1 MGHEVFA
8 KGIRW
13 VVNNG
18 LSVSFWKDKWVGEKS
33 IREIIQGPLTLE
45 EENFMVGHVIEGATH
60 WDLTKLSLVLPS
72 SIVKCIR
79 ATHLCTLN
87 SMGDQLAW
95 DSSDGEF
102 NLRKAY
108 QLACKPDLL
117 PTQDAQVKWLW
128 QPFSSPRVLF
138 FLWQCYH
145 DSVPVKCTL
154 AHRGITISTQCPRC
168 SCPNESLIH
177 TLRDCPDSTY
187 FWNKLSPPLVCHPSF
202 SSSFSDWLAFNCKHT
217 SLHHS
222 SHIKWQTVFAF
233 GLWSLWLRRNQ
244 FIFNPNVPFPDAVA
258 NTIYL
263 ALEFF
268 SLWGGGGKSKVSTPL
283 QVKWLLPPSGWAKL
297 NTDGSSFGNP
307 GPAGGGGVIRD
318 SLGTWIQGF
327 SRSIGF
333 ATSVQT
339 ELRALLDGLLMA
351 IELDIQYLEIEMD
364 SLVAIDLILDNKST
378 NVFLSSMVHD
388 CRSLMDKFVRFSLR
402 HVYREANG
410 CADLLAK
417 SGCDQIVE
425 FSFFQHP
432 SCVCA

>member
-1 MGHEVFA
+1 MHMVGWDKVCRPKRDGGLGIYATKPRNKALLAKLNWRLHVEREALWAKTFRAKYWPDGPNSTIVPSHRYGSNNWRGIKLGHEVFE

-18 LSVSFWKDKWVGEKS
+18 LSVSFWKDKWVGEKP

-72 SIVKCIR
+72 SIVECIR

-154 AHRGITISTQCPRC
+154 AHRGINISTQCPRC

-177 TLRDCPDSTY
+177 ALRDCPDSTY
-187 FWNKLSPPLVCHPSF
+187 FWNKFIPSF
-202 SSSFSDWLAFNCKHT
+202 GLSSF
-217 SLHHS
+217 
-222 SHIKWQTVFAF
+222 I
-233 GLWSLWLRRNQ
+233 
-244 FIFNPNVPFPDAVA
+244 FI
-258 NTIYL
+258 I
-263 ALEFF
+263 FF
-268 SLWGGGGKSKVSTPL
+268 
-283 QVKWLLPPSGWAKL
+283 
-297 NTDGSSFGNP
+297 
-307 GPAGGGGVIRD
+307 
-318 SLGTWIQGF
+318 
-327 SRSIGF
+327 
-333 ATSVQT
+333 
-339 ELRALLDGLLMA
+339 
-351 IELDIQYLEIEMD
+351 
-364 SLVAIDLILDNKST
+364 
-378 NVFLSSMVHD
+378 
-388 CRSLMDKFVRFSLR
+388 
-402 HVYREANG
+402 
-410 CADLLAK
+410 
-417 SGCDQIVE
+417 
-425 FSFFQHP
+425 
-432 SCVCA
+432 